1 MLHPSTKRLIDKL
14 NEMTRKQRV
23 AWSEGED
30 GTITHDTEG
39 YRVVLTPEPHAVLLT
54 DALGKE
60 IESCTPEEFA
70 DETDGAGRPYATFVA
85 ELYREA
91 HRHARGAEKAI
102 NTVLKGLES
111 TDAEPEEAP
120 EPALDPADLVEDP
133 GDDTDAFPEAYPELE
148 GQTDMA
154 RAVASMAEEVNGGGR
169 SAEPEAESAH
179 EIEPGPEYEAEE
191 EAETVATEP
200 ETVIASEPEPETP
213 TEPETIAPSD
223 PESDIEAAEDT
234 PEEVT
239 SDALEAFEYTPAFA
253 TAPEPESTSAPIETE
268 TPLWPEDDNAPVVET
283 APEPVLSEPEPEAQP
298 EPAPTPTATMASP
311 FGSGYFGSGTGG
323 LSQYTSST
331 PVATEPETAPE
342 PAPEANE
349 TIAPDVEYAADISS
363 AAPEVELPEDPPV
376 TAEMPA
382 AQPEPQRFSLSGM
395 SSGFGLG
402 AAGRAGSAQPE
413 PSAASGAPAMDSP
426 RMVID
431 GTVDLPDDIDLSEF
445 NAGPDTPAYTDPL
458 TDAESAP
465 FTFSDQADTPPEPPE
480 PSRPEEAAFEVP
492 AETVEPGTS
501 EPEPEEA
508 PPPPKPPTRFNPWN

>member
-70 DETDGAGRPYATFVA
+70 DETDGAGRPYASFVA

-102 NTVLKGLES
+102 NTVLKGLENI
-111 TDAEPEEAP
+111 DAEPEETP
-120 EPALDPADLVEDP
+120 EPTLDPADLVEDP
-133 GDDTDAFPEAYPELE
+133 GDDTEAYPEAYPELE

-154 RAVASMAEEVNGGGR
+154 RAVASMADEVNG
-169 SAEPEAESAH
+169 SVKAPEPEPEAQSET
-179 EIEPGPEYEAEE
+179 EIEPEPEAEAEE
-191 EAETVATEP
+191 EAVAAT
-200 ETVIASEPEPETP
+200 PEPETGTHTH
-213 TEPETIAPSD
+213 TEPEPDTPAAPEVLATDD
-223 PESDIEAAEDT
+223 PESDVEAAEDT
-234 PEEVT
+234 PEEIT
-239 SDALEAFEYTPAFA
+239 SDAPETFEYTPAFA
-253 TAPEPESTSAPIETE
+253 AAPEPAAEPE
-268 TPLWPEDDNAPVVET
+268 TPLWPEDDNNPAIET
-283 APEPVLSEPEPEAQP
+283 PPDPVLSEPEPDPAP
-298 EPAPTPTATMASP
+298 EPVVAPTATMASP
-311 FGSGYFGSGTGG
+311 FGGGYFGSSTGG
-323 LSQYTSST
+323 LSQYMSS
-331 PVATEPETAPE
+331 PPSAAAEPETTPQADEPIAPE
-342 PAPEANE
+342 
-349 TIAPDVEYAADISS
+349 IEYAA
-363 AAPEVELPEDPPV
+363 AAMPTAPEVDLPEGAPV
-376 TAEMPA
+376 IAEVPA

-402 AAGRAGSAQPE
+402 AAGRAGSPQQE
-413 PSAASGAPAMDSP
+413 PSATSGAPAMDKP

-445 NAGPDTPAYTDPL
+445 DAGPDAPAYADPV
-458 TDAESAP
+458 TEAESAP
-465 FTFSDQADTPPEPPE
+465 FTFSDQPETQPEPPE

>member
-14 NEMTRKQRV
+14 SEMTRKQRV

-60 IESCTPEEFA
+60 IESCMPEEFVDELDA
-70 DETDGAGRPYATFVA
+70 DGRPYASFVA

-111 TDAEPEEAP
+111 IDAEPEGVP
-120 EPALDPADLVEDP
+120 EPALDPAELVEDP

-148 GQTDMA
+148 GQNDMA
-154 RAVASMAEEVNGGGR
+154 RAVASMAEEVNGGVR
-169 SAEPEAESAH
+169 TPEPEAESVP
-179 EIEPGPEYEAEE
+179 EIEPEPAPEILSEP
-191 EAETVATEP
+191 ETVAT
-200 ETVIASEPEPETP
+200 V
-213 TEPETIAPSD
+213 D
-223 PESDIEAAEDT
+223 PESDIEAARDT
-234 PEEVT
+234 PEEAT
-239 SDALEAFEYTPAFA
+239 SDAAETFEYTPAFA
-253 TAPEPESTSAPIETE
+253 AAPEPASAPVEPE
-268 TPLWPEDDNAPVVET
+268 TPLWPEDDNNPEIET
-283 APEPVLSEPEPEAQP
+283 APEPVLSEPEPEPASEP
-298 EPAPTPTATMASP
+298 EPFVAPTATMASP
-311 FGSGYFGSGTGG
+311 FGRGYFGSGTGG
-323 LSQYTSST
+323 LSQYMSSA
-331 PVATEPETAPE
+331 PSAEEPDPAPE
-342 PAPEANE
+342 PAPQADEPL
-349 TIAPDVEYAADISS
+349 APEVEYAADVSP
-363 AAPEVELPEDPPV
+363 ATPEIDLPEDAPV
-376 TAEMPA
+376 IAEVPA

-402 AAGRAGSAQPE
+402 SAGRTGNPQQES
-413 PSAASGAPAMDSP
+413 STASGSPAMDSP

-445 NAGPDTPAYTDPL
+445 NAGPDTPAYTDPV
-458 TDAESAP
+458 TEAESAP
-465 FTFSDQADTPPEPPE
+465 FTFSDQAETPPEPAE

-492 AETVEPGTS
+492 AKTVEPGTS

>member
-70 DETDGAGRPYATFVA
+70 DETDGAGRPYASFVA

-111 TDAEPEEAP
+111 IDAEPEEAP
-120 EPALDPADLVEDP
+120 EPALDPAELVEDP

-154 RAVASMAEEVNGGGR
+154 RAVASMADEVNGGVR
-169 SAEPEAESAH
+169 THEPEAES
-179 EIEPGPEYEAEE
+179 GPETEPEPAYEAEE
-191 EAETVATEP
+191 VETVAAEP
-200 ETVIASEPEPETP
+200 ETVIASEPEPEIYSQ
-213 TEPETIAPSD
+213 PESVVTAD
-223 PESDIEAAEDT
+223 PESDMEAAEDE

-239 SDALEAFEYTPAFA
+239 SDAPETFEYTPAFA
-253 TAPEPESTSAPIETE
+253 AATEPATEPVVSE
-268 TPLWPEDDNAPVVET
+268 TPLWPEDDNNPAIET
-283 APEPVLSEPEPEAQP
+283 APEPVLSEPEPEP
-298 EPAPTPTATMASP
+298 EPEPSIVPTATMASP
-311 FGSGYFGSGTGG
+311 FGRGYFGSGTGG
-323 LSQYTSST
+323 LSQYMSSA
-331 PVATEPETAPE
+331 PSAEEPDPAPE
-342 PAPEANE
+342 PAPQADEP
-349 TIAPDVEYAADISS
+349 IAPEVEYAADI
-363 AAPEVELPEDPPV
+363 APATPEIDLPEDPPV
-376 TAEMPA
+376 TTEVPA

-402 AAGRAGSAQPE
+402 SAGRAGSPQQE
-413 PSAASGAPAMDSP
+413 PSAASGSPAMDSP

-445 NAGPDTPAYTDPL
+445 SAGPDTPAYTDPV
-458 TDAESAP
+458 TEAESAP
-465 FTFSDQADTPPEPPE
+465 FTFSDQAETQPEPAE

>member
-14 NEMTRKQRV
+14 SEMTRKQRV

-60 IESCTPEEFA
+60 IESCMPEQFVDELDA
-70 DETDGAGRPYATFVA
+70 DGRPYASFVA

-111 TDAEPEEAP
+111 IDAEPEEAP
-120 EPALDPADLVEDP
+120 EPALDPAELVEDP

-148 GQTDMA
+148 GQNDMA
-154 RAVASMAEEVNGGGR
+154 RAVASMADEVNGGFR
-169 SAEPEAESAH
+169 STEPEAESRP
-179 EIEPGPEYEAEE
+179 EIEPEPEDEPKE
-191 EAETVATEP
+191 EAVTAIDEPETEALTQTEP
-200 ETVIASEPEPETP
+200 ETPEEPEMIAS
-213 TEPETIAPSD
+213 SD
-223 PESDIEAAEDT
+223 PENGIEAAGDT
-234 PEEVT
+234 PDEAT
-239 SDALEAFEYTPAFA
+239 SDAHEDFEYTPAFA
-253 TAPEPESTSAPIETE
+253 AAAPEPAPEPVEPE
-268 TPLWPEDDNAPVVET
+268 TPLWPEDDNNPAIET
-283 APEPVLSEPEPEAQP
+283 APEPVLSEPEAEP
-298 EPAPTPTATMASP
+298 EPEPSVAPTATMASP
-311 FGSGYFGSGTGG
+311 FGRGYFGSGTGG
-323 LSQYTSST
+323 LSQYMST
-331 PVATEPETAPE
+331 TPAATEPEAAPE
-342 PAPEANE
+342 PAPQADEP
-349 TIAPDVEYAADISS
+349 IAPEVEYAADVAP
-363 AAPEVELPEDPPV
+363 AAPEIDLPEDAPV
-376 TAEMPA
+376 TAEVPP

-402 AAGRAGSAQPE
+402 AAGRASNPQQDAY
-413 PSAASGAPAMDSP
+413 ASSEAPVMDSP

-445 NAGPDTPAYTDPL
+445 NAGPDTPAYTDPV
-458 TDAESAP
+458 TEAESAP
-465 FTFSDQADTPPEPPE
+465 FTFSDQAETPPEPAE